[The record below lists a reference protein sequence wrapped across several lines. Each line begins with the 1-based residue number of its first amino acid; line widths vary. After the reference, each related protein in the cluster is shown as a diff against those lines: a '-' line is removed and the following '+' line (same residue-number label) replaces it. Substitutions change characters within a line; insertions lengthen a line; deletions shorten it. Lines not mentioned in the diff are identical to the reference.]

1 MQRADHIS
9 LSQPLLPSLKRLH
22 LGVLWKLQ
30 TLQFQTKLI
39 ILPTQLS
46 PLQYSPFH
54 PVVQA
59 RNIETVFDTFPS
71 FILHIQIQ

>member
-9 LSQPLLPSLKRLH
+9 LSKPLLRALKRLH

-30 TLQFQTKLI
+30 TLQFQTKFI
-39 ILPTQLS
+39 ILPTQPS

-54 PVVQA
+54 PIVQA
-59 RNIETVFDTFPS
+59 RNLETVFDTFLS